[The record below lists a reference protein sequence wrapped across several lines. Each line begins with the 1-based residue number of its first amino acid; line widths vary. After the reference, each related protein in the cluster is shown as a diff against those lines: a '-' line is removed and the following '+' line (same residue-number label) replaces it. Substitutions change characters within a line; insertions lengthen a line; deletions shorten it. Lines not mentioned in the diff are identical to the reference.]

1 MKEDTS
7 FPHISEWEK
16 LLTKDSSNSKSLVET
31 LIYCN
36 TNTLLI
42 QLSLKNTAQHN
53 TEPSYNKQL
62 QKNIDFSEQH
72 ELPKMH
78 SASVEKT
85 FTSGYSPSVHTLLA
99 IASS

>member
-1 MKEDTS
+1 M
-7 FPHISEWEK
+7 
-16 LLTKDSSNSKSLVET
+16 ET

-42 QLSLKNTAQHN
+42 QLSLKNTAQHK
-53 TEPSYNKQL
+53 TEPTCNKQL
-62 QKNIDFSEQH
+62 QRKHIDFSEQH